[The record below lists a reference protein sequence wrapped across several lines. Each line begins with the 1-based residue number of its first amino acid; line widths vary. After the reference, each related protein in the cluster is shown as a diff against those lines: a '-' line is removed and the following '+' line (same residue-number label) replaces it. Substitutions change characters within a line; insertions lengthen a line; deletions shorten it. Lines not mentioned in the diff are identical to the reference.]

1 MVKVINF
8 GGVDETVYE
17 RSDFPQAKLNEI
29 FKDDVFAVIG
39 YGTQGRNQS
48 RNLRDKGFKVVVGL
62 RKGPSWDLAKEDGW
76 VEGETLFEITEA
88 CNKGTIIMYLLSD
101 AGQKAAWSSIKELVH
116 KKTLYFSHGFSIVF
130 KEKTGVIPPEDCDVI
145 MVAPKGSGT
154 TVRTLFLEGRGI
166 NSSVAVFQNWSGK
179 AEERAYAAGI
189 AIGSGYLYPTTFERE
204 TYSDLTGERGTLMG
218 CIQGVFKAQFEVLIA
233 NGHTPSEA
241 FNETVEEATQSLY
254 PLIGK
259 NGMDWMYDNCST
271 TARRGA
277 LDWMDKFYAATKP
290 VFEQLYESVR
300 NGTEAE
306 NTLVANSKPDYRE
319 NLAKEL
325 KELRESQMWQT
336 AVTVRSLR
344 PENQKVE
351 KN

>member
-1 MVKVINF
+1 
-8 GGVDETVYE
+8 
-17 RSDFPQAKLNEI
+17 
-29 FKDDVFAVIG
+29 
-39 YGTQGRNQS
+39 
-48 RNLRDKGFKVVVGL
+48 
-62 RKGPSWDLAKEDGW
+62 
-76 VEGETLFEITEA
+76 
-88 CNKGTIIMYLLSD
+88 MYLLSD

-290 VFEQLYESVR
+290 VFEELYESVR

>member
-1 MVKVINF
+1 MVKTINF

-17 RSDFPQAKLNEI
+17 RSDFPQQKLNEI
-29 FKDDVFAVIG
+29 FKNDTFAVIG

-48 RNLRDKGFKVVVGL
+48 RNLRDKGFKVVIGL

-76 VEGETLFEITEA
+76 IEGETLFEITEA
-88 CNKGTIIMYLLSD
+88 CKKGTIIMYLLSD
-101 AGQKAAWSSIKELVH
+101 AGQKAAWNSIKDLIH
-116 KKTLYFSHGFSIVF
+116 GKTLYFSHGFSIVF
-130 KEKTGVIPPEDCDVI
+130 KDKTG
-145 MVAPKGSGT
+145 K
-154 TVRTLFLEGRGI
+154 GRGI
-166 NSSVAVFQNWSGK
+166 NSSVAIFQDWSGK
-179 AEERAYAAGI
+179 AEERAYATGI

-218 CIQGVFKAQFEVLIA
+218 CIQGIFKAQFEVLIS

-259 NGMDWMYDNCST
+259 NGMDWMYNNCST

-277 LDWMDKFYAATKP
+277 LDWMDKFYSATKP
-290 VFEQLYESVR
+290 VFEELYESVR

-306 NTLVANSKPDYRE
+306 NTLIANSKPDYRE
-319 NLAKEL
+319 NLSKEL
-325 KELRESQMWQT
+325 KELRESQLWQT

-351 KN
+351 NN